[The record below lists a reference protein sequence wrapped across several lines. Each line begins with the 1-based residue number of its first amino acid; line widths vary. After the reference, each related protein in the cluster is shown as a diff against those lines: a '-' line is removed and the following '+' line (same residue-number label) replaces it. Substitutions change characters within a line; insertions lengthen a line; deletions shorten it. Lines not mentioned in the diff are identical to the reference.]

1 MATKTSLNREVEY
14 SPLTGLMRSNLAIAL
29 ISAVFLMLPLLLW
42 RALYQQ
48 TDWAA
53 IFLAPLLVIL
63 FAGFRK
69 PLADVLQAKAAAA
82 VRPSSRLFLFVT
94 GKFQA
99 TILSGVFVAVTVPI
113 LAWQALDAK
122 PTMALALMALCIAA
136 ASVSQYL
143 PKWLQPHFRRPF
155 ATRLGAS
162 LGAFAVAVIFVPIL
176 AWINWNHITYPG
188 EFRSLEFG
196 EAVRFGIDNQ
206 LPARRGW
213 IAEILSL
220 LYAIESAQLW
230 LIGKYGSTL
239 WIASLY
245 CLYLTLVAF
254 VIAKAA
260 STIAF
265 FAQFTISNTATK
277 QNPATNT
284 QPRTAA
290 SVPATSNI
298 ASVAFWGSI
307 VFLAVAT
314 MGIALLDTLSD
325 DVDSNRV
332 IEYEIEPTVLE
343 RVLSFASEQALAEVA
358 SNVDMQL
365 AYVYDPVYA
374 SIPVYADFHYSLRG
388 EYTELAMTVRGWMNN
403 DSRDRISTE
412 LEQRLFAGFD
422 ERISGAFTQLREQ
435 YLAAFNASLEA
446 EIQAASAA
454 GNSAT
459 VLGEATQFALND
471 AVARARVSYPA
482 TGAAVLVGGGGLKA
496 LTAGMASKLAAS
508 VAAKTAAKGAVKGGG
523 ALAGAGSGAVLCAWG
538 GPLALACGVG
548 GGIAAWL
555 LADKAII
562 ELDELF
568 NREEFE
574 SELRTLIDGD
584 KADKRLRFN
593 ELLNSYAQQVDQNT
607 AEIVNNYC
615 DDFSLSELPRT
626 RFVQCEQRTDPAIR
640 TEPVR

>member
-14 SPLTGLMRSNLAIAL
+14 SPLSGLMRSNLAIAL

-53 IFLAPLLVIL
+53 IFLAPLSVIL
-63 FAGFRK
+63 FAGFRN
-69 PLADVLQAKAAAA
+69 PLADVLHAKAAAA
-82 VRPSSRLFLFVT
+82 VRPSSRLFMFVT

-136 ASVSQYL
+136 ASLSQYL
-143 PKWLQPHFRRPF
+143 PKWFQPHFRRPF
-155 ATRLGAS
+155 ATRFGAS

-220 LYAIESAQLW
+220 PYAIESAQLW
-230 LIGKYGSTL
+230 LIGKYGTTL

-260 STIAF
+260 SAIAF
-265 FAQFTISNTATK
+265 FAQLTISNNAIK
-277 QNPATNT
+277 QYQAKT
-284 QPRTAA
+284 QTAA

-298 ASVAFWGSI
+298 ASVAFWGTI

-314 MGIALLDTLSD
+314 MGIALLGALRED
-325 DVDSNRV
+325 DDSNRV

-343 RVLSFASEQALAEVA
+343 RVLNFASEQALAEVA
-358 SNVDMQL
+358 SNVDVQL

-388 EYTELAMTVRGWMNN
+388 EYTELAMTVRGWINN

-412 LEQRLFAGFD
+412 LEQRFFAGFD
-422 ERISGAFTQLREQ
+422 ERISGAFTQLREK
-435 YLAAFNASLEA
+435 YLAVFNASLEA

-482 TGAAVLVGGGGLKA
+482 TGAAVLVGSGGLKA

-626 RFVQCEQRTDPAIR
+626 RFAQCEQRTDPAIR